1 MRFEGVGTLPNMSVD
16 MGGISVLTGLNDTGK
31 TTVLR
36 TAFCILD
43 PASAVTRELEAE
55 DALASDVETDGL
67 ASGDGPSLE
76 TGSLISLIG
85 SDIESEFG
93 GIGMFRS
100 FGRWEESSVTVA
112 RDGRTSVL
120 TADSGG
126 LKWTGPFDDLPRT
139 VFIDSPS
146 VFEGLSGA
154 IPSHRSRLASMA
166 NGAEVMD
173 VDPERLGPF
182 MELIDRLLIGGLDP
196 TYGPPRYQSG
206 KRIAGVAG
214 MSAGAGVFSLLRLL
228 VGNGAISRET
238 VVLMDCPESNLHPAW
253 QAALG
258 EAIVFLRS
266 SIGCSIV
273 MATHSPLLLRAVQA
287 HSASAGEKV
296 RFYDMWRD
304 ESGRVR
310 CTDLGSDP
318 EQAFGPMADAYELV
332 ENLFLG
338 GGRKDR
344 EDG

>member
-43 PASAVTRELEAE
+43 PASAVTRELEAG

-100 FGRWEESSVTVA
+100 FGRWGESSVTVA

-120 TADSGG
+120 TAGSGG
-126 LKWTGPFDDLPRT
+126 LTWTGPFDDLPRT

-146 VFEGLSGA
+146 VLEGLSGA
-154 IPSHRSRLASMA
+154 VPSHRSRLASMA
-166 NGAEVMD
+166 NGAGVMD
-173 VDPERLGPF
+173 VDPERIGPF
-182 MELIDRLLIGGLDP
+182 MELIDRLLIGTD
-196 TYGPPRYQSG
+196 GPPRCQAG
-206 KRIAGVAG
+206 RGIAGDAG
-214 MSAGAGVFSLLRLL
+214 MSAGAGVLSLLRLL
-228 VGNGAISRET
+228 VGSGAVSKET

-258 EAIVFLRS
+258 EAIVTLRS

-273 MATHSPLLLRAVQA
+273 MATHSPLLLRAVQT

-310 CTDLGSDP
+310 CNDLGSDP
-318 EQAFGPMADAYELV
+318 EQTFGPMADAYELV